1 MNREARF
8 DVFKTL
14 PGGNSLWITTAQ
26 SLTAAEKRMAD
37 LASIAPGEYFVYSQ
51 GKILAEFVSDMQ
63 PYAQV
68 I

>member
-1 MNREARF
+1 MDCEPVF
-8 DVFKTL
+8 DVFKRL

-26 SLTAAEKRMAD
+26 SLTAAEKRMVD

-51 GKILAEFVSDMQ
+51 GKILAEFVPDTQ
-63 PYAQV
+63 PYAEV